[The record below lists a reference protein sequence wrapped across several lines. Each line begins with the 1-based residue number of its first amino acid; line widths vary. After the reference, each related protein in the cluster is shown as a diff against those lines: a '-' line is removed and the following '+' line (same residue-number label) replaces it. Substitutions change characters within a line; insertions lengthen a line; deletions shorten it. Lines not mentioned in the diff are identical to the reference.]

1 MQAHA
6 SPSPTVAD
14 SAFAF
19 GSFLLYPERHLLLK
33 NDEPVTI
40 GSRALEILIALT
52 EHAGELAT
60 KDELTARAWPN
71 ATVEES
77 NLRAQIA
84 LLRRVLGDDQA
95 APRYIVAV
103 PSRGYRFIAPL
114 TRSHVEH
121 EPQTITAPNNLP
133 RQLTHPIG
141 LTKRSRSSKG
151 DFNGSVWSQLS
162 AQVA

>member
-1 MQAHA
+1 MQGLAFPKA
-6 SPSPTVAD
+6 NAAADVATTFD
-14 SAFAF
+14 
-19 GSFLLYPERHLLLK
+19 SFLLYPGRHLLLK
-33 NDEPVTI
+33 DAKPVTI

-52 EHAGELAT
+52 EQAGELVT

-103 PSRGYRFIAPL
+103 PS
-114 TRSHVEH
+114 
-121 EPQTITAPNNLP
+121 
-133 RQLTHPIG
+133 
-141 LTKRSRSSKG
+141 
-151 DFNGSVWSQLS
+151 
-162 AQVA
+162 

>member
-1 MQAHA
+1 MQGQAFPKQPLA
-6 SPSPTVAD
+6 AD
-14 SAFAF
+14 DATAF
-19 GSFLLYPERHLLLK
+19 GSFLLYPGRHLLLK

-52 EHAGELAT
+52 ERAGELVT

-103 PSRGYRFIAPL
+103 PSRGLSVHCSSHPL
-114 TRSHVEH
+114 SSLKTS
-121 EPQTITAPNNLP
+121 P
-133 RQLTHPIG
+133 RQQRPRT
-141 LTKRSRSSKG
+141 TFQDS
-151 DFNGSVWSQLS
+151 
-162 AQVA
+162 